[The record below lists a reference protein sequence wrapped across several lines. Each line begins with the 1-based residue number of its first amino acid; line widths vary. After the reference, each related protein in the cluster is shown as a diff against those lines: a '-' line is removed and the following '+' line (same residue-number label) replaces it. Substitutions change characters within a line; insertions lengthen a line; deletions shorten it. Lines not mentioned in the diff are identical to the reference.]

1 MTDADADILALAADF
16 PPARR
21 EDWLKLVERVLKGAP
36 FDRELVAR
44 THDGLT
50 IQPLYSRLAV
60 PLRAHLGRAPGTPW
74 QILQRVDHPRAPAA
88 NEEARHDLDNGASG
102 LSLVFAGAAGAYGY
116 GVAEREGTIMRALE
130 GVALDGAAIELDC
143 GLEAE
148 AAARGIAAL
157 TARAPTAA
165 RNIRFGF
172 DPLGTMARLGLP
184 RWNEAAQRLGRQ
196 VAELAGAGH
205 KGPFAVADGRVI
217 HNAGGS
223 EAQELG
229 FVLAVAASY
238 LRALERARIAL
249 DQARAMIYFRLAAD
263 TDQFLTIAKFRALR
277 CLWARVEQACGLAPA
292 PTFVSAETAWRM
304 LTKRDPY
311 VNMLRATIAV
321 FSASIGGADAI
332 TVLPFT
338 LTRGLP
344 DRFAR
349 RIARNTQLILA
360 REASLAKVSDA
371 AAGAG
376 VIEDVTAQ
384 LCTAAW
390 AQFQDIERAG
400 GAAAA
405 LAAGLM
411 QRRVAAVRSERQAA
425 VAARAEMITGTSD
438 FADLE
443 EAAVAVLDIAP
454 LAPPLASGAIEP
466 MPRIRLAEPFEAL
479 RDASDRML
487 AACGSRPKIFLAHL
501 GSAADFSPRMAFAKS
516 FFEAGGIATVNNF
529 AVPTAA
535 GEEAKTDLATLV
547 AVFKASGTP
556 LACLCASDEVYA
568 REGRGAADALAAAG
582 ARHTYAIGRP
592 AELEATGVTLIDV
605 GCDAP
610 AVLRAAQEQFAAHVC

>member
-1 MTDADADILALAADF
+1 MTADADILALAADF

-21 EDWLKLVERVLKGAP
+21 EDWLKLVERVLNGAP

-50 IQPLYSRLAV
+50 IQPLYSRPAAS
-60 PLRAHLGRAPGTPW
+60 LRAQPGRAPGTPW
-74 QILQRVDHPRAPAA
+74 QILQRVDHPQARAA

-102 LSLVFAGAAGAYGY
+102 LSLVFAGATGAYGY
-116 GVAEREGTIMRALE
+116 GVAEHEGKIMRALE

-148 AAARGIAAL
+148 APARAIAAF
-157 TARAPTAA
+157 TARAAA
-165 RNIRFGF
+165 AVHDIRFGL
-172 DPLGTMARLGLP
+172 DPLGTLARLGLP

-238 LRALERARIAL
+238 LRALESARIAL

-263 TDQFLTIAKFRALR
+263 TDQILTIAKFRALR

-338 LTRGLP
+338 P
-344 DRFAR
+344 
-349 RIARNTQLILA
+349 
-360 REASLAKVSDA
+360 ASS
-371 AAGAG
+371 
-376 VIEDVTAQ
+376 
-384 LCTAAW
+384 
-390 AQFQDIERAG
+390 
-400 GAAAA
+400 
-405 LAAGLM
+405 M
-411 QRRVAAVRSERQAA
+411 S
-425 VAARAEMITGTSD
+425 
-438 FADLE
+438 
-443 EAAVAVLDIAP
+443 
-454 LAPPLASGAIEP
+454 
-466 MPRIRLAEPFEAL
+466 
-479 RDASDRML
+479 
-487 AACGSRPKIFLAHL
+487 
-501 GSAADFSPRMAFAKS
+501 
-516 FFEAGGIATVNNF
+516 
-529 AVPTAA
+529 
-535 GEEAKTDLATLV
+535 
-547 AVFKASGTP
+547 
-556 LACLCASDEVYA
+556 
-568 REGRGAADALAAAG
+568 
-582 ARHTYAIGRP
+582 
-592 AELEATGVTLIDV
+592 
-605 GCDAP
+605 
-610 AVLRAAQEQFAAHVC
+610 

>member
-1 MTDADADILALAADF
+1 MVDALENL
-16 PPARR
+16 PRRARR
-21 EDWLKLVERVLKGAP
+21 
-36 FDRELVAR
+36 
-44 THDGLT
+44 
-50 IQPLYSRLAV
+50 
-60 PLRAHLGRAPGTPW
+60 
-74 QILQRVDHPRAPAA
+74 
-88 NEEARHDLDNGASG
+88 
-102 LSLVFAGAAGAYGY
+102 AAGAYGY

-172 DPLGTMARLGLP
+172 DPLGTMARLGLA

-196 VAELAGAGH
+196 VAELAATGH
-205 KGPFAVADGRVI
+205 NGPFAVADGRVI

-332 TVLPFT
+332 TVLPYT

-501 GSAADFSPRMAFAKS
+501 GMAADFSARMAFAKS

-547 AVFKASGTP
+547 AVFKASGTT

-592 AELEATGVTLIDV
+592 AELEAIGVIFIDA